1 MSEEIT
7 KILNDLGERFGIAI
21 DWTSQNILP
30 YLQDLMSR
38 FIKYDIA
45 INILLIILGIIFLII
60 TIIAIRK
67 IKKDSKE
74 ISYYDIFDEG
84 MIQVFIIGI
93 STLIMFYTFSTGPT
107 KIIQDIYLPEK
118 SIYEYIKSEVQDE

>member
-1 MSEEIT
+1 MSEEII
-7 KILNDLGERFGIAI
+7 KILDDLGRRFGILI
-21 DWTSQNILP
+21 DWSSENILP

-45 INILLIILGIIFLII
+45 INIFVIIFGIIFLII
-60 TIIAIRK
+60 TIFAIRK
-67 IKKDSKE
+67 IIKDKKE
-74 ISYYDIFDEG
+74 IQYYELLDEG
-84 MIQVFIIGI
+84 MPQFFIICI
-93 STLIMFYTFSTGPT
+93 SIIIMLYTFSTGPT

>member
-1 MSEEIT
+1 MSEEII
-7 KILNDLGERFGIAI
+7 KILDDLGERFGIVI
-21 DWTSQNILP
+21 DWTSQNVLP
-30 YLQDLMSR
+30 YLQDLISR

-74 ISYYDIFDEG
+74 ISYYELLDEG
-84 MIQVFIIGI
+84 MPQFLIICI
-93 STLIMFYTFSTGPT
+93 SIIIMLYTFSTGPT

>member
-1 MSEEIT
+1 MSEEII
-7 KILNDLGERFGIAI
+7 KILDDLGERFGIAI
-21 DWTSQNILP
+21 DWTSQNVLP
-30 YLQDLMSR
+30 YLQDLINR

-74 ISYYDIFDEG
+74 ISYYGLLDEG
-84 MIQVFIIGI
+84 MPQFLIICI
-93 STLIMFYTFSTGPT
+93 SIIIMLYTFSTGLT

>member
-1 MSEEIT
+1 MSEEII
-7 KILNDLGERFGIAI
+7 KILNDLGERLGIAI

-30 YLQDLMSR
+30 YLQDLINR

-45 INILLIILGIIFLII
+45 INILLIIFGIIFLII
-60 TIIAIRK
+60 IIIAIRK

-84 MIQVFIIGI
+84 LLQVFIIGI
-93 STLIMFYTFSTGPT
+93 SAIIMLYTFSVAPA
-107 KIIQDIYLPEK
+107 KIVQDIYLPEK
-118 SIYEYIKSEVQDE
+118 SIYEYIKSEVSDE

>member
-1 MSEEIT
+1 MSEEII
-7 KILNDLGERFGIAI
+7 KILNDLGERFGIVI

-45 INILLIILGIIFLII
+45 MNIFGIILGIIFLVII
-60 TIIAIRK
+60 VIAIRK
-67 IKKDSKE
+67 IKKDKKE
-74 ISYYDIFDEG
+74 IQYYDLFDEG
-84 MIQVFIIGI
+84 MPQAIIVCISAIIVFA
-93 STLIMFYTFSTGPT
+93 MFFIAPQ
-107 KIIQDIYLPEK
+107 KIVQDIYLPEK

>member
-1 MSEEIT
+1 MSEEII
-7 KILNDLGERFGIAI
+7 KILDDLGERFGIAI
-21 DWTSQNILP
+21 DWTSQNVLP
-30 YLQDLMSR
+30 YLQDLINR

-74 ISYYDIFDEG
+74 ISCYELLDEG
-84 MIQVFIIGI
+84 MPQFLIICI
-93 STLIMFYTFSTGPT
+93 SIIIMLYTFSTGPT

>member
-1 MSEEIT
+1 MSEEII
-7 KILNDLGERFGIAI
+7 KILDDLGRRFGILI
-21 DWTSQNILP
+21 DWSSENILP

-45 INILLIILGIIFLII
+45 INIFAIIFGIIFLII
-60 TIIAIRK
+60 TIFAIRK
-67 IKKDSKE
+67 IKKDKKE
-74 ISYYDIFDEG
+74 IQYYELLDEG
-84 MIQVFIIGI
+84 LPQFFIICI
-93 STLIMFYTFSTGPT
+93 SIIIMLYTFLVPPT

>member
-1 MSEEIT
+1 MSEEII
-7 KILNDLGERFGIAI
+7 KILDDLGRRFGILI
-21 DWTSQNILP
+21 DWSSENILP

-45 INILLIILGIIFLII
+45 INIFVILFGIIFLII
-60 TIIAIRK
+60 TIFAIRK
-67 IKKDSKE
+67 IRKDQKE
-74 ISYYDIFDEG
+74 IQYYELLDEG
-84 MIQVFIIGI
+84 MPQFLIICI
-93 STLIMFYTFSTGPT
+93 SIIIMLYTFSTGPT